1 MIMQQIII
9 QRSFSRAS
17 KALIFCNSF
26 SASWEKKEQ
35 NCYDLRGACI
45 TTDGRREKCIGVDIK
60 VIKQNIYIM
69 NSTVGFA
76 LMPINNFETSKME
89 RNFSKQ
95 YIQPGLFRKKI
106 TSTAAITKTS

>member
-1 MIMQQIII
+1 
-9 QRSFSRAS
+9 
-17 KALIFCNSF
+17 
-26 SASWEKKEQ
+26 
-35 NCYDLRGACI
+35 
-45 TTDGRREKCIGVDIK
+45 
-60 VIKQNIYIM
+60 M